1 MTKNWKTNA
10 RHPWLTSSCFF
21 PRFFLVSFIIK
32 KVYKQANQSNLRKTS
47 LKNEKRF
54 PKSKTSYPAV
64 VGRGRVQSGHR
75 FSVRFFYFD
84 IFNCGPV
91 PRLVIFCAFSSIRER
106 GGRGTT
112 QRTLF
117 FSASLLQQMSHSHV
131 PIKNSAL
138 RQSFFSFSA
147 LHDFLMFVHRLL
159 LQTSVRVYC
168 LYLAGSYK

>member
-1 MTKNWKTNA
+1 ML
-10 RHPWLTSSCFF
+10 HLPGFF
-21 PRFFLVSFIIK
+21 S
-32 KVYKQANQSNLRKTS
+32 SNLVRIIFHKKKFTNNQIKAILENNPKKRKA
-47 LKNEKRF
+47 
-54 PKSKTSYPAV
+54 PSKFEDIPGNSRPW
-64 VGRGRVQSGHR
+64 RVQSKHR

-159 LQTSVRVYC
+159 HQTSVRVYC